1 MSWATTA
8 REKQLA
14 PVGQYKPETYRVKV
28 HDTFH
33 QYALRMAARC
43 VGSKDVPDFFLF
55 CVRYVVDHHR
65 ELKRFRKVFRKGV
78 KDIKAAAASP
88 VGPQVSEPEV
98 ERRRRSEQA
107 FERFATWAEGELRE
121 GR

>member
-1 MSWATTA
+1 MSWAQTA
-8 REKQLA
+8 RQKQLA

-33 QYALRMAARC
+33 QFSLRTAARC
-43 VGSKDVPDFFLF
+43 IDRNMGVPDFFLF

-65 ELKRFRKVFRKGV
+65 ELKRFRKVFAKGV

-107 FERFATWAEGELRE
+107 FERFARWAEEELR
-121 GR
+121 